1 MSFPATPTNGQRA
14 VVNNIN
20 YSYNAANNLWTRSPS
35 VVTMADTAVLG
46 NVITTAGVFWSNGAA
61 FSPVSTKTLSVALNS
76 GSIANVSLTTGYIAV
91 LNNSGGTV
99 NIATY

>member
-1 MSFPATPTNGQRA
+1 MSFPVAPTNLQQA
-14 VVNNIN
+14 TVNNIVYQ
-20 YSYNAANNLWTRSPS
+20 YSSSINAWTRVPAG
-35 VVTMADTAVLG
+35 VVLAGTATLG

>member
-1 MSFPATPTNGQRA
+1 MSFPASPANQQQAT
-14 VVNNIN
+14 VNNIVYT
-20 YSYNAANNLWTRSPS
+20 YSSAANTWTRTP
-35 VVTMADTAVLG
+35 TGIALAGTATLG

-61 FSPVSTKTLSVALNS
+61 FSPVSTKTLSVALNT